1 MEDLRKGKR
10 SGKKK
15 DFQRLTHTCMEEIV
29 KKPWYIIRRE
39 KRRKRTEKKRER
51 KKKRKKKRLE
61 YSEILVLGH
70 VRGYFLY
77 RYMRITLSF

>member
-39 KRRKRTEKKRER
+39 KRRKRTEKKEREKEKE
-51 KKKRKKKRLE
+51 KKE
-61 YSEILVLGH
+61 N
-70 VRGYFLY
+70 
-77 RYMRITLSF
+77 T